1 MKTYINMPLL
11 EACPWMSTYK
21 NSPECLED
29 ITGVLIAPPL
39 STDGVVLLKGKS
51 KLASSSL
58 GTSPTV
64 EEPLEVSLKNF
75 GGTSS

>member
-1 MKTYINMPLL
+1 MPLL
-11 EACPWMSTYK
+11 EACPWISTYK

-39 STDGVVLLKGKS
+39 STTDGGAVLLKGKS

-58 GTSPTV
+58 GTSPSV

-75 GGTSS
+75 GGTTS

>member
-1 MKTYINMPLL
+1 
-11 EACPWMSTYK
+11 MSTYK
-21 NSPECLED
+21 NSPECLGD

-39 STDGVVLLKGKS
+39 SKDGVVLLKGKS

-58 GTSPTV
+58 GTSPSV